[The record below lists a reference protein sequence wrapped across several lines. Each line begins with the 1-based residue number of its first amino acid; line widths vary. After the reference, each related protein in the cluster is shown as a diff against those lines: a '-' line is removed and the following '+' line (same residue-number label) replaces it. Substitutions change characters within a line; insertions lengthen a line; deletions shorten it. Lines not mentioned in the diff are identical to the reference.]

1 MKNANEFVFD
11 CASFKKCIMSYID
24 DELPVNHVSPFLA
37 HADKCPF
44 CGKELEEL
52 LFLKKSLSGMR
63 RMTVSPDFSFRVGNA
78 LRNEQKRLQN
88 PLYKFRL
95 YFAENYQKFVL
106 VPAVVLALAGWM
118 LFNDSGLKTQIALP
132 FKNVIAQIS
141 GKEISRQETELGVER
156 VNYILESVTP
166 GDVEEGIITEHSG
179 GTKGSVA
186 NAQLTLVNF

>member
-24 DELPVNHVSPFLA
+24 EELPVNHVSPFLA
-37 HADKCPF
+37 HADKCPL
-44 CGKELEEL
+44 CGKELSEL

-78 LRNEQKRLQN
+78 LRNEKKRLQN

-95 YFAENYQKFVL
+95 YFTENYQRFVL
-106 VPAVVLALAGWM
+106 VPAVVLALAGWV
-118 LFNDSGLKTQIALP
+118 LLNDSGLKTQIALP
-132 FKNVIAQIS
+132 FKNVIAQIT
-141 GKEISRQETELGVER
+141 GKDISRQETELGVEK

-166 GDVEEGIITEHSG
+166 RAVEDGIITDHSDKIDG
-179 GTKGSVA
+179 AVA